1 MLLCSRSLSL
11 CTAPLHFLGGASAS
25 RELVGGAEGWRSTPT
40 AQPAHFATKGNN
52 PLLVCVPPDS
62 RRVLLLCLSCYL
74 CLPFASSSCGRWKHS
89 QPPESR
95 DTSQTLLRQ
104 AGNAEHWPG
113 AAAFPGR
120 AGMCSQGSR
129 PALPPSFFIHENSIS
144 LGAGQPE
151 TYSEVGVPRPPFRQ
165 ACSHTSG
172 QQTAAPGQFLT
183 GTRQDSCSQCV
194 CEPLLGPPGTDPSR
208 SPSWHRRVWHTLA
221 MPEHM
226 GSPSPTR
233 SK

>member
-11 CTAPLHFLGGASAS
+11 CTTPLHSLGGASAS
-25 RELVGGAEGWRSTPT
+25 WELVGGAEGWRSTPA
-40 AQPAHFATKGNN
+40 AQPAHFASKGNN

-74 CLPFASSSCGRWKHS
+74 CLPFASSSCGRWKRS

-95 DTSQTLLRQ
+95 DTSQTLLGQ

-151 TYSEVGVPRPPFRQ
+151 TSSEVGVPWPPFRQ
-165 ACSHTSG
+165 ACPHTSG

-183 GTRQDSCSQCV
+183 GTRRSGCSQRV
-194 CEPLLGPPGTDPSR
+194 CEPLLGPPGTDPSH

-221 MPEHM
+221 MPEHT